1 MIKFEMTHHAS
12 VDRLDR
18 LAACVQYL
26 GMSEFVLEQP
36 DTRYPNTVRCLTSTG
51 IIVVRSTTTNRLI
64 TGFMATPKQ
73 VCAMYKGQRVP
84 QALYNTVV
92 RNNKKF
98 AFLAEMG

>member
-18 LAACVQYL
+18 LVACVQYL

-36 DTRYPNTVRCLTSTG
+36 DPRYPNTVRCL
-51 IIVVRSTTTNRLI
+51 